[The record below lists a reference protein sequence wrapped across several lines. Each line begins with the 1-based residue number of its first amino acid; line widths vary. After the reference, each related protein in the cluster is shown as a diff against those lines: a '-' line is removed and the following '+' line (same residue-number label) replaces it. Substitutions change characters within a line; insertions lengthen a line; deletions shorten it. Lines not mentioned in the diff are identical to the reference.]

1 MHPSIGPRGCLLNR
15 VLLRSLF
22 PTPLPWSLM
31 SPSSESVLI
40 DAARHLRRWSAAQ
53 LARESG
59 LAMGTIQEAL
69 SPADVV
75 GGVSVA

>member
-1 MHPSIGPRGCLLNR
+1 MLTGAGRTDSPRVTALL
-15 VLLRSLF
+15 VPVPLRWL
-22 PTPLPWSLM
+22 LM